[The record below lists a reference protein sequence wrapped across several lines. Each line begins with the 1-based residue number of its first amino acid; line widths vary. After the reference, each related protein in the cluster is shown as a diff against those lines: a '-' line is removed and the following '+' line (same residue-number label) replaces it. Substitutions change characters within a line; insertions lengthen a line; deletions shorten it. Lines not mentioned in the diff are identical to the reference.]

1 MGLRFPLSPGR
12 AVVWCW
18 LCEDSLKKRYH
29 AARAARY
36 EDGSFTRP
44 HPSGA
49 DLGYRALVVD
59 DEAALA
65 DVVASYLQRE
75 HFKVTVC
82 HGGAEALAVA
92 REVDPDVVVLDPGV
106 AGYRRAEGV
115 PATADILR
123 CHVVMLTTHD
133 TEIDTIVGLS
143 VGADDYLTKPF
154 SPGRCR
160 SRWRAVR
167 YSSMRT
173 RSR

>member
-1 MGLRFPLSPGR
+1 
-12 AVVWCW
+12 VVWCW
-18 LCEDSLKKRYH
+18 LCEDSLKTRYD

-44 HPSGA
+44 RPSGA

-59 DEAALA
+59 DEAAPA
-65 DVVASYLQRE
+65 DVVASYLQRD

-82 HGGAEALAVA
+82 HGEAEALAVA
-92 REVDPDVVVLDPGV
+92 REVDPDVVVLDLGLPRIDGLEV
-106 AGYRRAEGV
+106 CRQ
-115 PATADILR
+115 LR
-123 CHVVMLTTHD
+123 TFSDAFVVMLTAHD

-143 VGADDYLTKPF
+143 VGADDYLAKPF

-167 YSSMRT
+167 YSSTRT